1 MKFSLRLF
9 TTLGMMASVAMVPAQ
24 AEQAGVPLP
33 TDSRLIQ
40 FIFDADNT
48 YTILTRPGDITNVQL
63 GQDERVQNMAI
74 GDSLR
79 WVVRRAGTHIFIKP
93 TESNLQTSA
102 TIVTDRR
109 IYQLTLRS
117 GPLDGRWYQR
127 VSWTDPEVFVIR
139 EDVHPQPLQASN
151 QATQAIQSTS
161 AVSPSSRVGKGGS
174 GLTVNVEKLNFKYD
188 ISGDA
193 SFKPVQAFDDGTF
206 TWIKMPDDVQSLP
219 AVFVVGEKGAK
230 AHVPN
235 YDYKDHYL
243 IIHRRSYQTVLRIA
257 DKEVRVTQKTGMW
270 D

>member
-9 TTLGMMASVAMVPAQ
+9 FAVGLVASVAMVPAR

-139 EDVHPQPLQASN
+139 EDVRPQPALAATSSPLPIQAP
-151 QATQAIQSTS
+151 QAGMSPGRTS
-161 AVSPSSRVGKGGS
+161 KG
-174 GLTVNVEKLNFKYD
+174 GLTVNVDKLNFKYD
-188 ISGDA
+188 ITGDA

-235 YDYKDHYL
+235 YDYKDNYL
-243 IIHRRSYQTVLRIA
+243 IIHRRSYQTVLRIG